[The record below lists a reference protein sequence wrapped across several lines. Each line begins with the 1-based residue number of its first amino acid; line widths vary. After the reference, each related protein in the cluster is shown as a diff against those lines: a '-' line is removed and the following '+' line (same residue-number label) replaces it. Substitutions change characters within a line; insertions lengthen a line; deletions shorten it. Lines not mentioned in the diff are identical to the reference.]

1 MVFRAAAARSGQSDV
16 QGASLSLHGL
26 CKDYGSANAVRGIDL
41 TLSPGRFLTLLG
53 PSGSG
58 KTTTLMMIAGFI
70 DPTAGEIRINGRD
83 VTELPAH
90 KRDIGMVFQ
99 NYALFPHLTVQDN
112 VGFALTMRGMP
123 KRQMHDKAQEFLELV
138 GLGGFAKRYPHQLS
152 GGQQQRVALARA
164 LVFSPSLVL
173 MDEPLG
179 ALDRRLRLQMQEEIK
194 RIHEDLGITVVYV
207 THDQEEALTMSDDI
221 AVMEDGV
228 IASFASPRD
237 TYEAPGNRFTAKFI
251 GESNFLLGHCD
262 SCDAGIATVTVG
274 KSALRVVAAEP
285 LARGQEATVFVRPER
300 LRLADAG
307 SGIDNAQP
315 CELISEI
322 YLGESCIY
330 TVRLRDGTQLKV
342 RRPNRGIGVPP
353 EQIADLVVGFEPE
366 NGRILTS

>member
-1 MVFRAAAARSGQSDV
+1 MAPHATAARAPAGEV

-26 CKDYGSANAVRGIDL
+26 CKDYGTANAVRGIDL
-41 TLSPGRFLTLLG
+41 DLAPGRFLTLLG

-70 DPTAGEIRINGRD
+70 DPSAGEIRINGRD

-112 VGFALTMRGMP
+112 VGFALTMRGIN
-123 KRQMHDKAQEFLELV
+123 KRQMQAQAQEFLTLV
-138 GLGGFAKRYPHQLS
+138 GLAGFEKRYPHQLS

-194 RIHEDLGITVVYV
+194 RIHDELGLTVVYV

-251 GESNFLLGHCD
+251 GESNFLIGFCEDWQAGVASVRLGEQL
-262 SCDAGIATVTVG
+262 
-274 KSALRVVAAEP
+274 LRVAAPQP
-285 LARGQEATVFVRPER
+285 LARGQEVTVFVRPER
-300 LRLADAG
+300 LRLTDSTAEMA
-307 SGIDNAQP
+307 NALP

-330 TVRLRDGTQLKV
+330 TVRLSDGTHLKV
-342 RRPNRGIGVPP
+342 RRPNRGVGVTPDLIP
-353 EQIADLVVGFEPE
+353 DLVVGFEPE